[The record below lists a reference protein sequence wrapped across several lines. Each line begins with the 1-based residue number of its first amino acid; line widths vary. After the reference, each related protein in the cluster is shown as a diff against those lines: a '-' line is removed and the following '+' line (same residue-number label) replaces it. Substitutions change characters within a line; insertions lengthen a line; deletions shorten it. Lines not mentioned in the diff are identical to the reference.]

1 VEQLFMSDHNQ
12 APSAKDIERCDAC
25 VLGRRAF
32 LRDAGVIATSAFV
45 ALGMSPARAA
55 AMPLELVSAL
65 GGTGDEKSYPIPATD
80 GAQIDKKEQVIVARA
95 EGKLYVFSLAC
106 PHQNTAIRWY
116 EKEKQFECPKHHSK
130 YRPDGTFI
138 EGRATRGLDRFAV
151 RKNGDMV
158 VVDLDKLYEEKKD
171 EEWKTAFIAL

>member
-1 VEQLFMSDHNQ
+1 MSDFNKT
-12 APSAKDIERCDAC
+12 PSEKDIDTCDGC

-32 LRDAGVIATSAFV
+32 LRDAGLLATG
-45 ALGMSPARAA
+45 ALVSLGLSPALAA
-55 AMPLELVSAL
+55 AMPLELVSPL
-65 GGTGDEKSYPIPATD
+65 GGANDEKSYPIPAAD
-80 GAQIDKKEQVIVARA
+80 GAQIDKENAVIIARA
-95 EGKLYVFSLAC
+95 EAKVYVFSLAC

-116 EKEKQFECPKHHSK
+116 DKDRQFECPKHHSK

-158 VVDLDKLYEEKKD
+158 VADLDKLFEEKKD
-171 EEWKTAFIAL
+171 EEWKTAFIPV